1 MTRTVIAVAALALA
15 ARASA
20 TNGPKPEKAVGKKG
34 CDICSG
40 GTVDA
45 YAHAG
50 GFCKID
56 DDVFDLNVTEAEC
69 YHDHSN
75 SWISRTCG
83 EVAQEYMEANL
94 NATECKSGQEFAASL
109 CCSDTGGGNAANSP
123 RPTSKPTGQS
133 RGSGPGDGNDGNGT
147 ESESLVYAIDRCFD
161 RRALRRRD
169 TVFTQVHADRRRAPS
184 RLLNVERIPCT
195 PSTLQ
200 DVNGRR
206 DIACRASSP
215 SAHKVDEG
223 HKSSREIPANSNG
236 HHSHH

>member
-161 RRALRRRD
+161 RRAPRRRD

-184 RLLNVERIPCT
+184 RLLNGKT
-195 PSTLQ
+195 TL
-200 DVNGRR
+200 GF
-206 DIACRASSP
+206 
-215 SAHKVDEG
+215 
-223 HKSSREIPANSNG
+223 
-236 HHSHH
+236 